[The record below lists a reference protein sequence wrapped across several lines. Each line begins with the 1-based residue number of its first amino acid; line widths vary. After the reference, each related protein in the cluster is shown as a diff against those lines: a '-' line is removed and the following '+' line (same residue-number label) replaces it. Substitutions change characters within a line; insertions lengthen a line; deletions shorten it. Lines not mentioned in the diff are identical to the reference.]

1 MKFKALVPFAYAD
14 RIYDVNSSKTYE
26 EDEKLVSQWIE
37 AGYCEEDKETDNTPE
52 MDEKAP
58 ESDEVPLDKLGYD
71 ELKKRAK
78 AAGIEKYNSM
88 KKDKLIEALRGE

>member
-14 RIYDVNSSKTYE
+14 RIFDVNSPTSYE

-37 AGYCEEDKETDNTPE
+37 AGYCKEDKETDNASET
-52 MDEKAP
+52 DEKAP
-58 ESDEVPLDKLGYD
+58 DSDEKPLEELGYD

-78 AAGIEKYNSM
+78 EAGIEKYNS
-88 KKDKLIEALRGE
+88 KKKVDLIKELRGE